1 MTDSNGTPT
10 HACCWLAALIDT
22 DAYPRS
28 AGVTLNAVE
37 AMRTQK
43 TFSRAQLAY
52 VAALAFAA
60 GTSARTAA
68 EDAEAAAACEAHFA
82 PRETRDARIARRMA
96 EMADAHEIAHLRQYG
111 RPPEQ
116 WDGPPAPMT
125 AASAAAA
132 RYGWEATRPDPVV
145 PRGRLYVRA
154 DGSWDDD
161 APGAFRT
168 DTITQ

>member
-1 MTDSNGTPT
+1 VTDSNGTPA

-37 AMRTQK
+37 AMRTQE

-60 GTSARTAA
+60 GAAARTAGDAA
-68 EDAEAAAACEAHFA
+68 ELESAREAHFV

-96 EMADAHEIAHLRQYG
+96 EMAEAHEIAHLRRYG

-116 WDGPPAPMT
+116 WDGPRPPWT
-125 AASAAAA
+125 AAGAAMA

-145 PRGRLYVRA
+145 PRGRLYVRT
-154 DGSWDDD
+154 DGSWDEERM
-161 APGAFRT
+161 ARS
-168 DTITQ
+168 